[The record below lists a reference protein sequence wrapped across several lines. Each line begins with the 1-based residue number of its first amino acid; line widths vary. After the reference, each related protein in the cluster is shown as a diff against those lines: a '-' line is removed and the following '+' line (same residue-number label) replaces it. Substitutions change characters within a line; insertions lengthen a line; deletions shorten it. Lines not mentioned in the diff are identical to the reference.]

1 LLQAPRHRR
10 IDTIVYVRNPA
21 MNKRR
26 KLIAAIA
33 TAPAI
38 AGFPALVRAQSNT
51 PIRILVGFPAGG
63 TIDVVAR
70 ILADRL
76 KDDLGAPV
84 VVESRVGAGGQLAAQ
99 ALKAATPDGRTFMI
113 APDHTMVVVPL
124 TLKDPGYDVARDFA
138 PVGQV
143 ARYVGA
149 FAVSASTGV
158 KSFAEY
164 LAWARANPSQANVG
178 IPAPGSKPHF
188 GMLSISRETRVSLTT
203 VPYKGSAPLVQD
215 LLGGQ
220 IAAGTTA
227 LGDFLEHHA
236 AGRLRIIA
244 VIDPRRVAQVP
255 EVPTFAEQGHKLDL
269 NYWLGM
275 FAPAGTPAPAVERVG
290 AALAKALAQ
299 PDIRERM
306 AKMVFE
312 PAAGGAAALGAL
324 VQADTRYWEP
334 LVKASGWTLQ

>member
-1 LLQAPRHRR
+1 
-10 IDTIVYVRNPA
+10 
-21 MNKRR
+21 MNSRR
-26 KLIAAIA
+26 KLVASLAATPLLGA
-33 TAPAI
+33 LPA
-38 AGFPALVRAQSNT
+38 ALRAQSSSA
-51 PIRILVGFPAGG
+51 PVRILVGFPAGG

-70 ILADRL
+70 VLADRM
-76 KDDLGAPV
+76 KDDLGVPV

-99 ALKAATPDGRTFMI
+99 ALKAATPDGKTLMI

-124 TLKDPGYDVARDFA
+124 TLKDPGYDTARDLMA
-138 PVGQV
+138 VGQV

-149 FAVSASTGV
+149 FAVSSNIGV
-158 KSFAEY
+158 KNFAEY
-164 LAWARANPSQANVG
+164 LAWARANPALANVG

-188 GMLSISRETRVSLTT
+188 GMLALARETKVALTT

-236 AGRLRIIA
+236 AGKLRIIG
-244 VIDPRRVAQVP
+244 VIDPRRVPQIP
-255 EVPTFAEQGHKLDL
+255 EVQTFAEQGYKLDL

-275 FAPAGTPAPAVERVG
+275 FAPAKTPGPVIERIN
-290 AALAKALAQ
+290 AALARALAQ
-299 PDIRERM
+299 PDVRERM
-306 AKMVFE
+306 VKMVFDPTSGS
-312 PAAGGAAALGAL
+312 PAAMTE
-324 VQADTRYWEP
+324 VMQADTRYWEP

>member
-1 LLQAPRHRR
+1 M
-10 IDTIVYVRNPA
+10 NP
-21 MNKRR
+21 RR
-26 KLIAAIA
+26 KLVATLVAA
-33 TAPAI
+33 PLL
-38 AGFPALVRAQSNT
+38 GALPQTLRAQSSGA
-51 PIRILVGFPAGG
+51 PVRILVGFPAGG

-70 ILADRL
+70 VLADRM
-76 KDDLGAPV
+76 KEDLGVPV

-99 ALKAATPDGRTFMI
+99 ALKAAAPDGKTLMI

-124 TLKDPGYDVARDFA
+124 TLKDPGYDTARDLMA
-138 PVGQV
+138 VGQV

-149 FAVSASTGV
+149 FAVSSNLGV
-158 KSFAEY
+158 KNFTEY
-164 LAWARANPSQANVG
+164 LAWARANPALANVG

-188 GMLSISRETRVSLTT
+188 GMLALARETRVALTT

-236 AGRLRIIA
+236 AGKLRIIG
-244 VIDPRRVAQVP
+244 VIDPRRVPQIP
-255 EVPTFAEQGHKLDL
+255 EVQTFAEQGFKLDL

-275 FAPAGTPAPAVERVG
+275 FAPAKTPGPVIERIN
-290 AALAKALAQ
+290 AALSKALAQ
-299 PDIRERM
+299 PDVRERM

-312 PAAGGAAALGAL
+312 PAGGSPGAMTD
-324 VQADTRYWEP
+324 VMQADTRYWEP
-334 LVKASGWTLQ
+334 LVKASGWAMQ

>member
-1 LLQAPRHRR
+1 MPSMNRRNFTGRLAALPLL
-10 IDTIVYVRNPA
+10 
-21 MNKRR
+21 
-26 KLIAAIA
+26 
-33 TAPAI
+33 
-38 AGFPALVRAQSNT
+38 AGGMTRLRAQPSA

-70 ILADRL
+70 VLAERL
-76 KDDLGAPV
+76 KDELGSPV

-99 ALKAATPDGRTFMI
+99 ALKAAAPDGRTLML

-124 TLKDPGYDVARDFA
+124 TVKEPGYDPARDML
-138 PVGQV
+138 PVAQV

-149 FAVSASTGV
+149 FAVHPGTGV
-158 KSFAEY
+158 KNFAEY
-164 LAWARANPSQANVG
+164 LAWARANPQQANVG

-188 GMLSISRETRVSLTT
+188 GMLALARETRVPLST

-236 AGRLRIIA
+236 AGRLRIIG
-244 VIDPRRVAQVP
+244 VIDPRRVAQISD
-255 EVPTFAEQGHKLDL
+255 VPTFAEQGYKLDL

-275 FAPAGTPAPAVERVG
+275 FAPARTPASMIERIN
-290 AALAKALAQ
+290 AALVKVVAQ
-299 PDIRERM
+299 PDVRERM
-306 AKMVFE
+306 VRMVFE
-312 PAAGGAAALGAL
+312 PATGTPQGLFDL
-324 VQADTRYWEP
+324 MQADARYWEP
-334 LVKASGWTLQ
+334 LVKAAGWVPQ

>member
-1 LLQAPRHRR
+1 MPSMNRR
-10 IDTIVYVRNPA
+10 RF
-21 MNKRR
+21 
-26 KLIAAIA
+26 AAHLA
-33 TAPAI
+33 AL
-38 AGFPALVRAQSNT
+38 PALAGGALDVFAQSGA

-76 KDDLGAPV
+76 KDDLGGPV
-84 VVESRVGAGGQLAAQ
+84 VVESRVGVGGQLAAQ
-99 ALKAATPDGRTFMI
+99 ALKAAAPDGRTLML

-124 TLKDPGYDVARDFA
+124 TVRDPGYDPARDMV

-149 FAVSASTGV
+149 FAVNAAIGV
-158 KSFAEY
+158 ANFTDY
-164 LAWARANPSQANVG
+164 LAWARANPAGANVG

-188 GMLSISRETRVSLTT
+188 GMLALARETRAPLTT

-236 AGRLRIIA
+236 AGKLRIIG
-244 VIDPRRVAQVP
+244 VIDARRVAQIP
-255 EVPTFAEQGHKLDL
+255 AVPTFAEQGYKLDL
-269 NYWLGM
+269 NYWLGL
-275 FAPAGTPAPAVERVG
+275 FAPAHTSGPIIDRVN
-290 AALAKALAQ
+290 AALIRVLAQ
-299 PDIRERM
+299 PEVRERM
-306 AKMVFE
+306 VKMVFE
-312 PAAGGAAALGAL
+312 PAPGSAQSLANLMH
-324 VQADTRYWEP
+324 ADARYWDP
-334 LVKASGWTLQ
+334 LVKAAGWTLQ

>member
-1 LLQAPRHRR
+1 M
-10 IDTIVYVRNPA
+10 NP
-21 MNKRR
+21 RR
-26 KLIAAIA
+26 KLVFSLAA
-33 TAPAI
+33 APVL
-38 AGFPALVRAQSNT
+38 GGMPVSLRAQSGGA

-70 ILADRL
+70 ILAERL
-76 KDDLGAPV
+76 KDDLGVPV

-99 ALKAATPDGRTFMI
+99 ALKAAAPDGRTLMI

-124 TLKDPGYDVARDFA
+124 TLKDPGYDVARDLMA
-138 PVGQV
+138 VGQV

-149 FAVSASTGV
+149 FAVSTNIGV
-158 KSFAEY
+158 KNFAEY
-164 LAWARANPSQANVG
+164 LAWARANPALANVG
-178 IPAPGSKPHF
+178 VPAPGSKPHF
-188 GMLSISRETRVSLTT
+188 GMLALARETKVALTT

-236 AGRLRIIA
+236 AGKLRIIG
-244 VIDPRRVAQVP
+244 VIDPQRVAQIP
-255 EVPTFAEQGHKLDL
+255 DVPTFAEQGYKLDL

-275 FAPAGTPAPAVERVG
+275 FAPAKTPAPVIERINV
-290 AALAKALAQ
+290 ALARALAQ
-299 PDIRERM
+299 PEIRERM
-306 AKMVFE
+306 LKMVFE
-312 PAAGGAAALGAL
+312 PASGSPTALTAL
-324 VQADTRYWEP
+324 MQADTRYWEP